1 MISRSPR
8 HVERWAFGLVAGL
21 VLLSSTLLLAHC
33 KKEAPEESAPPT
45 APAKSVSPLPPA
57 SATPS
62 ASASAARPPAHETP
76 FAGQELRTGN
86 WIETSAYKFR
96 VNGVVRCVD
105 PGPTETV
112 PQDRRVRIAVK
123 IDVFSKYD
131 QFWVAAKDVELEKD
145 GVVIDSEKQVKT
157 GPECSPLLAQKRAK
171 HDETIGGFVVFQVP
185 DEAFVRGAT
194 VAYMP
199 TRWGSAP
206 RAEVKLDAKIAPDEK

>member
-1 MISRSPR
+1 MISRSSR

-21 VLLSSTLLLAHC
+21 VLLSSTFLLAHC
-33 KKEAPEESAPPT
+33 KREAPEESAPPT
-45 APAKSVSPLPPA
+45 AAESASSLPTA
-57 SATPS
+57 SATLS
-62 ASASAARPPAHETP
+62 ASASAARPPAYETP

-105 PGPTETV
+105 PGPTENV

-123 IDVFSKYD
+123 VDVFSKYD